1 MSESDDKSEPEEIQV
16 PPKDLTEL
24 DRVNFVVNAIE
35 NDCQISPV
43 GAFKMTSAHQVRRNE
58 AFKGLSCEASVCL
71 SSYCHFRNVQC
82 EERQTRP
89 LVSPLEM
96 HPEAAPANASDP
108 PIDTC
113 CRRS

>member
-1 MSESDDKSEPEEIQV
+1 M

-82 EERQTRP
+82 GERKKFLDEP
-89 LVSPLEM
+89 S
-96 HPEAAPANASDP
+96 APFDAYFLDP
-108 PIDTC
+108 IQYDQPKGC
-113 CRRS
+113 WNF